1 MTTKQLLNETKERKQ
16 STSTDAM
23 SLQKNII
30 IRIINQTGQSFH
42 GNDKRKQY
50 RTAPRKR
57 NLKFSSNQSHP
68 DK

>member
-1 MTTKQLLNETKERKQ
+1 MLCRYNN
-16 STSTDAM
+16 
-23 SLQKNII
+23 NII
-30 IRIINQTGQSFH
+30 IRIIDQTGQSFH

-50 RTAPRKR
+50 RTAPREKKKR

>member
-1 MTTKQLLNETKERKQ
+1 MNETKKKKKKKK
-16 STSTDAM
+16 
-23 SLQKNII
+23 KNINRCYVITI
-30 IRIINQTGQSFH
+30 IRIIIINHTGQSFH

-68 DK
+68 DQ